1 MGEINYE
8 GSYLSFLCYCGYH
21 MEPVKDKSGFDL
33 SVAES
38 FDAPGKI
45 ILKPGGELVLE

>member
-1 MGEINYE
+1 MTWQQH
-8 GSYLSFLCYCGYH
+8 YCIRD
-21 MEPVKDKSGFDL
+21 MELVKDKSGFDI

-45 ILKPGGELVLE
+45 ILKPGEELVLE